1 MSLSKKWEPY
11 EVATKKALN
20 AKEFKVTVPHK
31 KKDK

>member
-11 EVATKKALN
+11 EVATKKVLD
-20 AKEFKVTVPHK
+20 AKEFKATAPHK